1 MRAHRCGHSSYVA
14 SREVKDPAARCELVS
29 RRVGQSLKLT
39 ITGELDMAATFRLEP
54 ELDRLLDAQDLL
66 RLEIDLAGVIFLD
79 SSGLGLLLAMRER
92 AHQRGIAMVI
102 VSVSAR
108 VQRILE
114 VSGIGAVLDKA
125 EPPSRRETGQRELE

>member
-1 MRAHRCGHSSYVA
+1 MRAHRCGHSSHVA

-29 RRVGQSLKLT
+29 RREDQSLKLV
-39 ITGELDMAATFRLEP
+39 IAGELDMAATFRLEP
-54 ELDRLLDAQDLL
+54 ELDRLLDAPDLL
-66 RLEIDLAGVIFLD
+66 RLECDLAGVSFVD

-92 AHQRGIAMVI
+92 AQQRGIAMAI